1 MSKELTVQELE
12 DVKQIVCDE
21 VDAISDVL
29 LEASHAIHANPELN
43 FEEHFAHE
51 TLTGILDDQ
60 GLKPERGAY
69 DLETAFEAS
78 VGDEGVCVAVLCEY
92 DALPE
97 IGHACGHNIIATAS
111 IGAGL
116 GLQDLADDLG
126 IRVKLLGTPA
136 EEGGGGKIILLDNG
150 AFEDAKCS
158 MMIHPGY
165 ENVVNP
171 TFTTIQQ
178 YTVEFF
184 GKDAHAAGA
193 PQEGINAL
201 DAQIQL
207 FVNASTYRQQM
218 VQSNRMHGVIK
229 EGGFKPNIIPSYTKS
244 EWYLRSLNKEGLDK
258 LESDFYNFA
267 NAAALSTKCEV
278 KITFPDYRYE
288 EIDNNKTMYELY
300 VANSADIDRKMILQ
314 KDATSAGLGSTDMG
328 NISQVFPSIH
338 PMLSID
344 AKNAV
349 NHQPEYAAA
358 TITSGGHK
366 AIYDGAYAM
375 GTTIIDLAEKNLWDN
390 L

>member
-1 MSKELTVQELE
+1 MTNKEKFKDTLDSLYKELC
-12 DVKQIVCDE
+12 DV
-21 VDAISDVL
+21 SDWMY
-29 LEASHAIHANPELN
+29 HNPELG
-43 FEEHFAHE
+43 FEEYE
-51 TLTGILDDQ
+51 TSKYLVNFIESKNTKGNY
-60 GLKPERGAY
+60 PSHS
-69 DLETAFEAS
+69 LETAFD
-78 VGDEGVCVAVLCEY
+78 VTFGDSGPLVVLCVEY

-116 GLQDLADDLG
+116 GLQDLANDLG

-229 EGGFKPNIIPSYTKS
+229 DGGFKPNIIPSYTKS

-314 KDATSAGLGSTDMG
+314 KDATSPGLGSTDMG

-358 TITSGGHK
+358 TITPGGHK

>member
-1 MSKELTVQELE
+1 ML
-12 DVKQIVCDE
+12 
-21 VDAISDVL
+21 
-29 LEASHAIHANPELN
+29 
-43 FEEHFAHE
+43 
-51 TLTGILDDQ
+51 
-60 GLKPERGAY
+60 
-69 DLETAFEAS
+69 
-78 VGDEGVCVAVLCEY
+78 CVEY

-116 GLQDLADDLG
+116 GLQDLANDLG

-229 EGGFKPNIIPSYTKS
+229 DGGFKPNIIPCLLYTS
-244 EWYLRSLNKEGLDK
+244 
-258 LESDFYNFA
+258 
-267 NAAALSTKCEV
+267 
-278 KITFPDYRYE
+278 
-288 EIDNNKTMYELY
+288 
-300 VANSADIDRKMILQ
+300 
-314 KDATSAGLGSTDMG
+314 
-328 NISQVFPSIH
+328 PS
-338 PMLSID
+338 PRDS
-344 AKNAV
+344 
-349 NHQPEYAAA
+349 
-358 TITSGGHK
+358 
-366 AIYDGAYAM
+366 
-375 GTTIIDLAEKNLWDN
+375 
-390 L
+390 

>member
-1 MSKELTVQELE
+1 MTLKNTFQKNLDSIHKQLT
-12 DVKQIVCDE
+12 E
-21 VDAISDVL
+21 VSDWMY
-29 LEASHAIHANPELN
+29 ENPELGFN
-43 FEEHFAHE
+43 EFKTSEYLVKFIESFNGE
-51 TLTGILDDQ
+51 VVYPTGNLD
-60 GLKPERGAY
+60 
-69 DLETAFEAS
+69 TAFEITYGTDGPL
-78 VGDEGVCVAVLCEY
+78 VVLCVEY

-116 GLQDLADDLG
+116 AIKDLVNELG

-136 EEGGGGKIILLDNG
+136 EEGGGGKIILLENG
-150 AFEDAKCS
+150 NFEDAACS

-178 YTVEFF
+178 YKVEFF

-193 PQEGINAL
+193 PEEGINAL

-207 FVNASTYRQQM
+207 SVNASTYRQQM
-218 VQSNRMHGVIK
+218 VSTNRMHGVITN
-229 EGGFKPNIIPSYTKS
+229 GGFKPNIIPSYTSS
-244 EWYLRSLNKEGLDK
+244 EWYLRALNEGDLSK
-258 LESDFYNFA
+258 IESDFKNFV
-267 NAAALSTKCEV
+267 NAAAMATKCEV
-278 KITFPDYRYE
+278 KIESPDYRYT

-300 VANSADIDRKMILQ
+300 KENSLSVGREMILQ
-314 KDATSAGLGSTDMG
+314 SEAARPGLGSTDMG
-328 NISQVFPSIH
+328 NVSLAMPSIH

-344 AKNAV
+344 AGGAV

-358 TITSGGHK
+358 TLTPGGHK
-366 AIYDGAYAM
+366 AIYDGAFAM
-375 GTTIIDLAEKNLWDN
+375 GATIIDLAEKNLWSK

>member
-1 MSKELTVQELE
+1 MTAKNTFKTNLDNIHKKLT
-12 DVKQIVCDE
+12 E
-21 VDAISDVL
+21 VSDWMYD
-29 LEASHAIHANPELN
+29 NPELG
-43 FEEHFAHE
+43 FEEFKTSQYLVEFIKSFDHDV
-51 TLTGILDDQ
+51 TYPTGKLD
-60 GLKPERGAY
+60 
-69 DLETAFEAS
+69 TAFEITF
-78 VGDEGVCVAVLCEY
+78 GTEGPLTVLCVEY

-116 GLQDLADDLG
+116 AIANLVDELG

-136 EEGGGGKIILLDNG
+136 EEGGGGKIILLENG
-150 AFEDAKCS
+150 VFEDAACS
-158 MMIHPGY
+158 MMIHPAY

-178 YTVEFF
+178 YKVEFF

-193 PQEGINAL
+193 PEEGINAL

-218 VQSNRMHGVIK
+218 VSSNRMHGVITN
-229 EGGFKPNIIPSYTKS
+229 GGFKPNIIPSYTSS
-244 EWYLRSLNKEGLDK
+244 EWYLRALNEENLIEIEK
-258 LESDFYNFA
+258 DFMNFV
-267 NAAALSTKCEV
+267 NAAAMSTKCEV
-278 KITFPDYRYE
+278 KIESPDYRYT

-300 VANSADIDRKMILQ
+300 KENSLLVDRKMILQ
-314 KDATSAGLGSTDMG
+314 SEAARPGLGSTDMG
-328 NISQVFPSIH
+328 NVSLAMPSIH

-344 AKNAV
+344 SGDAV

-358 TITSGGHK
+358 TLTPGGHK

-375 GTTIIDLAEKNLWDN
+375 GATIIDLAEKNLWDN

>member
-1 MSKELTVQELE
+1 MTLKNTFQKNLDSIHKQLT
-12 DVKQIVCDE
+12 E
-21 VDAISDVL
+21 VSDWMY
-29 LEASHAIHANPELN
+29 ENPELGFN
-43 FEEHFAHE
+43 EFKTSEYLVTFIESFNGE
-51 TLTGILDDQ
+51 VVYPTGNLD
-60 GLKPERGAY
+60 
-69 DLETAFEAS
+69 TAFEITYGTDGPL
-78 VGDEGVCVAVLCEY
+78 VVLCVEY

-116 GLQDLADDLG
+116 AIKGLVNELG

-136 EEGGGGKIILLDNG
+136 EEGGGGKIILLENG
-150 AFEDAKCS
+150 NFEDAACS

-178 YTVEFF
+178 YKVEFF

-193 PQEGINAL
+193 PEEGINAL

-218 VQSNRMHGVIK
+218 VSTNRMHGVITN
-229 EGGFKPNIIPSYTKS
+229 GGFKPNIIPSYTSS
-244 EWYLRSLNKEGLDK
+244 EWYLRALNEGDLSK
-258 LESDFYNFA
+258 IESDFKNFV
-267 NAAALSTKCEV
+267 NAAAMATKCEV
-278 KITFPDYRYE
+278 KIESPDYRYT

-300 VANSADIDRKMILQ
+300 KENSLSVGREMILQ
-314 KDATSAGLGSTDMG
+314 SEAARPGLGSTDMG
-328 NISQVFPSIH
+328 NVSLAMPSIH

-344 AKNAV
+344 AGDAV

-358 TITSGGHK
+358 TLTPGGHK
-366 AIYDGAYAM
+366 AIYDGAFAM
-375 GTTIIDLAEKNLWDN
+375 GATIIDLAEKNLWSK

>member
-1 MSKELTVQELE
+1 MTLKNTFQKNLDSIHKQLT
-12 DVKQIVCDE
+12 E
-21 VDAISDVL
+21 VSDWMY
-29 LEASHAIHANPELN
+29 ENPELGFN
-43 FEEHFAHE
+43 EFKTSEYLVKFIESFNGE
-51 TLTGILDDQ
+51 VVYPTGNLD
-60 GLKPERGAY
+60 
-69 DLETAFEAS
+69 TAFEITYGTDGPL
-78 VGDEGVCVAVLCEY
+78 VVLCVEY

-116 GLQDLADDLG
+116 AIKGLVNELG

-136 EEGGGGKIILLDNG
+136 EEGGGGKIILLENG
-150 AFEDAKCS
+150 NFEDAACS

-178 YTVEFF
+178 YKVEFF

-193 PQEGINAL
+193 PEEGINAL

-218 VQSNRMHGVIK
+218 VSTNRMHGVITN
-229 EGGFKPNIIPSYTKS
+229 GGFKPNIIPSYTSS
-244 EWYLRSLNKEGLDK
+244 EWYLRALNEGDLSK
-258 LESDFYNFA
+258 IESDFKNFV
-267 NAAALSTKCEV
+267 NAAAMATKCEV
-278 KITFPDYRYE
+278 KIESPDYRYT

-300 VANSADIDRKMILQ
+300 KENSLSVGREMILQ
-314 KDATSAGLGSTDMG
+314 SEAARPGLGSTDMG
-328 NISQVFPSIH
+328 NVSLAMPSIH

-344 AKNAV
+344 AGDAV

-358 TITSGGHK
+358 TLTPGGHK
-366 AIYDGAYAM
+366 AIYDGAFAM
-375 GTTIIDLAEKNLWDN
+375 GATIIDLAEKNLWSK

>member
-1 MSKELTVQELE
+1 MTLKNTFQKNLDSIHKQLT
-12 DVKQIVCDE
+12 E
-21 VDAISDVL
+21 VSDWMY
-29 LEASHAIHANPELN
+29 ENPELGFN
-43 FEEHFAHE
+43 EFKTSEYLVKFIESFNGE
-51 TLTGILDDQ
+51 VVYPTGNLD
-60 GLKPERGAY
+60 
-69 DLETAFEAS
+69 TAFEITYGTDGPL
-78 VGDEGVCVAVLCEY
+78 VVLCVEY

-116 GLQDLADDLG
+116 AIKDLVNELG

-136 EEGGGGKIILLDNG
+136 EEGGGGKIILLENG
-150 AFEDAKCS
+150 NFEDAACS

-178 YTVEFF
+178 YKVEFF

-193 PQEGINAL
+193 PEEGINAL

-218 VQSNRMHGVIK
+218 VSTNRMHGVITN
-229 EGGFKPNIIPSYTKS
+229 GGFKPNIIPSYTSS
-244 EWYLRSLNKEGLDK
+244 EWYLRALNEGDLSK
-258 LESDFYNFA
+258 IESDFKNFV
-267 NAAALSTKCEV
+267 NAAAMATKCEV
-278 KITFPDYRYE
+278 KIESPDYRYT

-300 VANSADIDRKMILQ
+300 KENSLSVGREMILQ
-314 KDATSAGLGSTDMG
+314 SEAARPGLGSTDMG
-328 NISQVFPSIH
+328 NVSLAMPSIH

-344 AKNAV
+344 ARDAV

-358 TITSGGHK
+358 TLTPGGHK
-366 AIYDGAYAM
+366 AIYDGAFAM
-375 GTTIIDLAEKNLWDN
+375 GATIIDLAEKNLWSK

>member
-1 MSKELTVQELE
+1 MTAKNKFKTNLDNIYKQLT
-12 DVKQIVCDE
+12 E
-21 VDAISDVL
+21 VSDWMY
-29 LEASHAIHANPELN
+29 SNPELG
-43 FEEHFAHE
+43 FKEFKTSEHLVKFIE
-51 TLTGILDDQ
+51 SFKDGVTYPTGTLD
-60 GLKPERGAY
+60 
-69 DLETAFEAS
+69 TAFEITFGS
-78 VGDEGVCVAVLCEY
+78 KGPLVVLCVEY

-116 GLQDLADDLG
+116 AIKDLVDELG

-136 EEGGGGKIILLDNG
+136 EEGGGGKIILLDEG
-150 AFEDAKCS
+150 RFEDAACS

-178 YTVEFF
+178 YKVEFF

-193 PQEGINAL
+193 PEEGINAL

-218 VQSNRMHGVIK
+218 VSSNRMHGVITD
-229 EGGFKPNIIPSYTKS
+229 GGFKPNIIPSYTSS
-244 EWYLRSLNKEGLDK
+244 EWYLRALNEDNLVEIEK
-258 LESDFYNFA
+258 DFMNFV
-267 NAAALSTKCEV
+267 NAAAMATKCKVEV
-278 KITFPDYRYE
+278 ESPDYRYT
-288 EIDNNKTMYELY
+288 EIKNNETMYQLY
-300 VANSADIDRKMILQ
+300 KENSSSVDRKMLLQ
-314 KDATSAGLGSTDMG
+314 SEASRPGLGSTDMG
-328 NISQVFPSIH
+328 NVSLAMPSIH

-344 AKNAV
+344 SGDAV

-358 TITSGGHK
+358 TLTPGGHK

-375 GTTIIDLAEKNLWDN
+375 GATIIDLAEKNLWSE

>member
-1 MSKELTVQELE
+1 MTAKNIFKTNLDNIYNQLT
-12 DVKQIVCDE
+12 E
-21 VDAISDVL
+21 VSDWMYK
-29 LEASHAIHANPELN
+29 NPELGFKEFKTSEYLVKFIESFKN
-43 FEEHFAHE
+43 AV
-51 TLTGILDDQ
+51 TYPTGKLD
-60 GLKPERGAY
+60 
-69 DLETAFEAS
+69 TAFEITFGS
-78 VGDEGVCVAVLCEY
+78 KGPLVVLCVEY
-92 DALPE
+92 DALPK

-116 GLQDLADDLG
+116 AIKDLVEDLG

-158 MMIHPGY
+158 MMIHPAY

-193 PQEGINAL
+193 PEEGINAL

-218 VQSNRMHGVIK
+218 VSSNRMHGVITD
-229 EGGFKPNIIPSYTKS
+229 GGFKPNIIPSYTSS
-244 EWYLRSLNKEGLDK
+244 EWYLRALNEENLLKIEK
-258 LESDFYNFA
+258 DFMNFV
-267 NAAALSTKCEV
+267 NAAAMATKCKLKVES
-278 KITFPDYRYE
+278 PDYRYT
-288 EIDNNKTMYELY
+288 EIENNEVMYKLY
-300 VANSADIDRKMILQ
+300 KQNSSLVGREMILQ
-314 KDATSAGLGSTDMG
+314 SEASRPGLGSTDMG
-328 NISQVFPSIH
+328 NVSLAMPSIH

-344 AKNAV
+344 SGDAV

-358 TITSGGHK
+358 TLTPGGHK

-375 GTTIIDLAEKNLWDN
+375 GATIIDLAEKNLWSE

>member
-1 MSKELTVQELE
+1 MTLKNTFQKNLDSIHKQLT
-12 DVKQIVCDE
+12 E
-21 VDAISDVL
+21 VSDWMY
-29 LEASHAIHANPELN
+29 ENPELGFN
-43 FEEHFAHE
+43 EFKTSEYLVKFIESFNGE
-51 TLTGILDDQ
+51 VVYPTGNLD
-60 GLKPERGAY
+60 
-69 DLETAFEAS
+69 TAFEITYGTDGPL
-78 VGDEGVCVAVLCEY
+78 VVLCVEY

-116 GLQDLADDLG
+116 AIKGLVNELG

-136 EEGGGGKIILLDNG
+136 EEGGGGKIILLENG
-150 AFEDAKCS
+150 NFEDAACS

-178 YTVEFF
+178 YKVEFF

-193 PQEGINAL
+193 PEEGINAL

-218 VQSNRMHGVIK
+218 VSTNRMHGVITN
-229 EGGFKPNIIPSYTKS
+229 GGFKPNIIPSYTSS
-244 EWYLRSLNKEGLDK
+244 EWYLRALNEGDLSK
-258 LESDFYNFA
+258 IESDFKNFV
-267 NAAALSTKCEV
+267 NAAAMATKCEV
-278 KITFPDYRYE
+278 KIESPDYRYT

-300 VANSADIDRKMILQ
+300 KENSLSVGREMILQ
-314 KDATSAGLGSTDMG
+314 SEAARPGLGSTDMG
-328 NISQVFPSIH
+328 NVSLAMPSIH

-344 AKNAV
+344 AGGAV
-349 NHQPEYAAA
+349 NHQPEYADA
-358 TITSGGHK
+358 TLTPGGHK
-366 AIYDGAYAM
+366 AIYDGAFAM
-375 GTTIIDLAEKNLWDN
+375 GATIIDLAEKNLWSK